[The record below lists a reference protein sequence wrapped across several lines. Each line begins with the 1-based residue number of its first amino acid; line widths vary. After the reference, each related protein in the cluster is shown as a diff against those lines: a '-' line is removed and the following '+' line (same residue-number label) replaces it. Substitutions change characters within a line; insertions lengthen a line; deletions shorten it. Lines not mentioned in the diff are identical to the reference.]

1 MAVFH
6 ERARRG
12 RVRGTS
18 GADSKIEIGVAPGLE
33 LRIGQAGA
41 YGNLETRRR
50 LDAAGFDQPGPEAAG
65 RAAWGRASRFGALY
79 ELFGGRV
86 RAVYGPGRP
95 AQEAEGVLPTGT
107 ILGSAARPLGLPLNL
122 DVTSRFDPL
131 PGERS
136 SPGFVSVSVGQAVTF
151 DTALVATWVR
161 ERQERGERDVS
172 LIQAGVRHRLSAAGP
187 VLGIAIGAGLNR
199 DSPSLQAAVAVQ
211 GPLGPAG
218 R

>member
-1 MAVFH
+1 M
-6 ERARRG
+6 
-12 RVRGTS
+12 
-18 GADSKIEIGVAPGLE
+18 
-33 LRIGQAGA
+33 
-41 YGNLETRRR
+41 
-50 LDAAGFDQPGPEAAG
+50 
-65 RAAWGRASRFGALY
+65 
-79 ELFGGRV
+79 
-86 RAVYGPGRP
+86 
-95 AQEAEGVLPTGT
+95 LPTGT

-131 PGERS
+131 PGERPS
-136 SPGFVSVSVGQAVTF
+136 RGFVSVSIGQAVTF

-199 DSPSLQAAVAVQ
+199 DSPSLQVAVAVQ